1 MKIKYAL
8 GALGLLAGMSGCSL
22 DVNMYDGV
30 MAEDLDNKNI
40 TELSQGTYRLLK
52 NDGGLIDNGYYFW
65 AFGGDDIT
73 WNGTSTGGD
82 MDAV

>member
-52 NDGGLIDNGYYFW
+52 SDG
-65 AFGGDDIT
+65 
-73 WNGTSTGGD
+73 
-82 MDAV
+82 